1 MMLKLA
7 APVLLWSALASAGH
21 PAHPGQPAQAGQPAQ
36 PSQRAQPAPPRTGD
50 AAFVAYDQPVLLFDH
65 VQLVDGTGARPQRDM
80 AVLVQNGRIAAI
92 GRSGRVRAPAGATVI
107 DGRGKTLLPGFVMVH
122 EHMFYPSPKGGE
134 YSEYPYSFSRLYL
147 AGGTTTMRTGGSM
160 APYGDINV
168 ARAIAKGEQIGPDI
182 DATSPYLEGATL
194 LASKMAGLAT
204 AEEAARTVDFWAGAG
219 ATSFKAYNYLTRDQ
233 LRAGIEAAHRRGLKL
248 TGHLCSVTYREAAEM
263 GIDNLEHSFAAATDF
278 VKDKAPDQCPGGGA
292 ILASLT
298 ALDPNGPEIGALM
311 KLLIDRKVALT
322 STLTIFETFAAGRP
336 KAPEAAL
343 ALLTPQL
350 RSAYEQTWAAIQN
363 APVGKGY
370 AAFFPK
376 LLRMEKRFV
385 DMGGTLLAGTD
396 PTGYG
401 GVVPGWSGRRQVQ
414 LLVEAGFSFPAAL
427 RIATLNGA
435 AYLGRD
441 REVGSIAVGKRADF
455 VLVDGDPVSN
465 PTALDRMP
473 YVFKAG
479 VGYDTRLMFEALKGA
494 IGLY

>member
-1 MMLKLA
+1 MLKLA
-7 APVLLWSALASAGH
+7 LPVLLWAALASA
-21 PAHPGQPAQAGQPAQ
+21 
-36 PSQRAQPAPPRTGD
+36 AQPAAPAGD
-50 AAFVAYDQPVLLFDH
+50 AAFVAYGQKVVLIDD
-65 VQLVDGTGARPQRDM
+65 VQIVDGTGAPPRRNM
-80 AVLVQNGRIAAI
+80 AVLIRNGRIAQI
-92 GRSGRVRAPAGATVI
+92 GPARSITAPADAIEI
-107 DGRGKTLLPGFVMVH
+107 DAGDLTMLPGFVMVH

-147 AGGTTTMRTGGSM
+147 AGGTTTMRTGGSL
-160 APYGDINV
+160 APYGDINT
-168 ARAIAKGEQIGPDI
+168 ARAIARGEQIGPDI
-182 DATSPYLEGATL
+182 DATGPYLEGARL
-194 LASKMAGLAT
+194 LTAKMAGLAT

-219 ATSFKAYNYLTRDQ
+219 ATSFKAYNYVTRDQ
-233 LRAGIEAAHRRGLKL
+233 LRAGIQAAHRRGLKL

-278 VKDKAPDQCPGGGA
+278 VKDKQPDQCPDGGA
-292 ILASLT
+292 ILASLN
-298 ALDPNGPEIGALM
+298 ALDPEGPEIGALM
-311 KLLIDRKVALT
+311 QLLIDRKVALT
-322 STLTIFETFAAGRP
+322 STLTVFETFAAGRP

-350 RSAYEQTWAAIQN
+350 RAAYEQTWAAIQR
-363 APVGKGY
+363 APIGTAY
-370 AAFFPK
+370 AQFLPK
-376 LLRMEKRFV
+376 LMRMEKRFV
-385 DMGGTLLAGTD
+385 QMGGTLLAGTD

-401 GVVPGWSGRRQVQ
+401 GVVPGWSGRRQLQ

-441 REVGSIAVGKRADF
+441 KEVGSIAFGKRADF
-455 VLVDGDPVSN
+455 ILVEGNPVTD

-479 VGYDTRLMFEALKGA
+479 VGYRTDAMFSALKGA